1 MMNTKKVNLKMQ
13 KLFVKNK
20 YFLPF
25 LLYLNI
31 LVIFGQYFIL
41 QAQERVKSLS
51 VRQFEIEEAI
61 RSGLKYYLE
70 RKDYVLRVKLFG
82 EERAVS
88 MANET
93 LPGFGQLNDSSN
105 SSGAK
110 YWEVKRMRVDL
121 VMHKEVSPSVN
132 TYIGEIVPILSG
144 LDYERGDEFIFVP
157 ILPSETFPEKS
168 EVTNDENNLPDPLA
182 KAVTED
188 SSSTQE
194 GTKPDDGVTSSEE
207 EEKLLEEEP
216 FWLRMSDIEKILA
229 GMLLLLLLLFFWI
242 LWKLRKVKE
251 ISTQKTSLPALMPP
265 DSQAQQLATSPQ
277 QGLVPVTD
285 QIDKIVDKNVNHDD
299 QINDAILS
307 EENERLIQEIIK
319 QLIGREDWKQE
330 LVQEMS
336 RDKQSME
343 MLTQLIATLGITAS
357 RKLFSGTIAQ
367 NTYLDLEKLS
377 EEANPSQ
384 EESNMVLKDVQKF
397 LLTKQ
402 LTDPEQSET
411 NPFGFMDDLTT
422 SQIGFL
428 IKDEP
433 AKIKA
438 FVIVRMESEEAA
450 ELFRELP
457 KDERTNVALEM
468 GKLHELPLELVE
480 KIGYNLAEKA
490 RHVPD
495 EGTVGVDGIK
505 FIADV
510 LSDLD
515 QSTREELING
525 MRSSDVKM
533 SEDIESNCFIF
544 ESLPDVPKD
553 ILQEV
558 VRKLQPET
566 VITAISGSSSKIKE
580 SAIMCFPEKSRA
592 ALVSSLKTKTPG
604 VDEIRNA
611 RKLFTQSMRG
621 MVDVGR
627 LDLKEVNT
635 NFSQRESQ
643 PGV

>member
-1 MMNTKKVNLKMQ
+1 MKKKAFNFNMKSFLNLK
-13 KLFVKNK
+13 KHLLS
-20 YFLPF
+20 FLIF
-25 LLYLNI
+25 LVVLHLHEDI
-31 LVIFGQYFIL
+31 SFL
-41 QAQERVKSLS
+41 QAQERIKSLS

-61 RSGLKYYLE
+61 RNGLKYYLE

-82 EERAVS
+82 EERSVS

-105 SSGAK
+105 TSGAK

-157 ILPSETFPEKS
+157 ILPSEQFPDKLDTSSAE
-168 EVTNDENNLPDPLA
+168 TNGLPDPMV
-182 KAVTED
+182 KAVTEE
-188 SSSTQE
+188 STSNQE
-194 GTKPDDGVTSSEE
+194 VTQPDDGLTAPE

-229 GMLLLLLLLFFWI
+229 GALFFLILLFFWV
-242 LWKLRKVKE
+242 LWKLKKVKE
-251 ISTQKTSLPALMPP
+251 ISIDKKGLPALMPP
-265 DSQAQQLATSPQ
+265 ESQTPQLPTSSQ
-277 QGLVPVTD
+277 QGLIPVPD
-285 QIDKIVDKNVNHDD
+285 QMDNLLGKNGKNVDH
-299 QINDAILS
+299 INDALLN

-330 LVQEMS
+330 LVLEMS

-343 MLTQLIATLGITAS
+343 MLTQLIATFGMTAS

-377 EEANPSQ
+377 QEANPSQ
-384 EESNMVLKDVQKF
+384 EESNAVLKDVQKF

-402 LTDPEQSET
+402 LTDPEQSTT

-438 FVIVRMESEEAA
+438 FVIVRMESGEAA
-450 ELFRELP
+450 ELFRDLP

-490 RHVPD
+490 RNVPD

-515 QSTREELING
+515 NSTRDELING
-525 MRSSDVKM
+525 MRTTDVKM
-533 SEDIESNCFIF
+533 SENIESNCFIF
-544 ESLPDVPKD
+544 ESLPEVPKD
-553 ILQEV
+553 ILKEV
-558 VRKLQPET
+558 VRKLQPES
-566 VITAISGSSSKIKE
+566 VITAISGANSKIKE

-592 ALVSSLKTKTPG
+592 ALVSSLKTKSPSTE
-604 VDEIRNA
+604 DIRSA
-611 RKLFTQSMRG
+611 RKLFTQSMRD
-621 MVDVGR
+621 MVDLGR

-635 NFSQRESQ
+635 NFSLRQNQ
-643 PGV
+643 PEA